1 MKVKITIHG
10 DLSDITL
17 GQYQEFLLKA
27 EGLEHTSSEMQQL
40 IVSSFCG
47 VRIEEVNKMTM
58 KDVKEISDHI
68 NLLFSVEQPFIKKF
82 EMEGVEFGFIPDLD
96 SISFGEYVDLDSY
109 ATDWKNAHK
118 TISVLYRPIA
128 NTFRDK
134 YTVQEYNG
142 TDEYA
147 EMMKFTPLN
156 IAISAKVFFYHLGR
170 DLLRCSADYLKEQ
183 MRLISTAKNTNSD
196 KNTDGIIQS
205 INSLEETLGTLM
217 KSPDLKPP
225 KLSLF

>member
-1 MKVKITIHG
+1 MKVKITIPG

-27 EGLEHTSSEMQQL
+27 EGLEPTSNDMMML
-40 IVSSFCG
+40 VVSSFCG
-47 VRIEEVNKMTM
+47 VRIEEVRLMSM
-58 KDVKEISDHI
+58 RQVKEISDHI
-68 NLLFSVEQPFIKKF
+68 NLLFSVDQPFVQKF

-109 ATDWKNAHK
+109 STDWKNAHK

-128 NTFRDK
+128 NKFRDK
-134 YTVQEYNG
+134 YTLQDYDG
-142 TDEYA
+142 TDEFA

-156 IAISAKVFFYHLGR
+156 IAISAKVFFYHLGK

-183 MRLISTAKNTNSD
+183 MEQISTLKNTNSD
-196 KNTDGIIQS
+196 KSMDGIIQS
-205 INSLEETLGTLM
+205 INSLEETLDILM
-217 KSPDLKPP
+217 KSPELKPP
-225 KLSLF
+225 KPSLF

>member
-1 MKVKITIHG
+1 MKVKITIPG

-17 GQYQEFLLKA
+17 GQYQEFLVKA
-27 EGLEHTSSEMQQL
+27 EGLEPTSDRMAQL
-40 IVSSFCG
+40 VVSSFCG
-47 VRIEEVNKMTM
+47 VRLEEVNIMTL

-68 NLLFSVEQPFIKKF
+68 NLLFSVEQPFTQKF

-128 NTFRDK
+128 NKFRDK
-134 YTVQEYNG
+134 YTLQEYNG

-183 MRLISTAKNTNSD
+183 MESISTLKSSNSD

-205 INSLEETLGTLM
+205 INSLEETLDTLM
-217 KSPDLKPP
+217 KSPELKPP